1 LNAYSGSAARFAI
14 LIPARFASQR
24 FPGKPLAPLV
34 GVSGLAKPLIQR
46 SWEAACAVPGAAAV
60 FVATDDQRIADTVRG
75 FGGEVVMTS
84 PDCRNGTERCA
95 DALAA
100 LGDDFDIIVNLQ
112 GDAPLTPGFIV
123 TELVAALASDD
134 GAAMATAG
142 LRCSPGTYAH
152 LVGDAAAGRVG
163 GTTVVVNARGH
174 ALYFS
179 KRVIP
184 YVAAGATNGHE
195 AVRLHLG
202 LYAYRPEALRAYV
215 ATPPSPLEALEGL
228 EQLRFLEGD
237 RPIRLVSF
245 DPVGWDCI
253 ELNNPE
259 DTPAIEAILKQRGI
273 A

>member
-1 LNAYSGSAARFAI
+1 M
-14 LIPARFASQR
+14 IPARFASQR
-24 FPGKPLAPLV
+24 FPGKPLVPLV
-34 GVSGLAKPLIQR
+34 GASGVAKPLIRR
-46 SWEAACAVPGAAAV
+46 SWEAASAVPGAAAV
-60 FVATDDQRIADTVRG
+60 FVATDDERIAEVVRG
-75 FGGEVVMTS
+75 FGGQVVMTS

-95 DALAA
+95 DALMVLA
-100 LGDDFDIIVNLQ
+100 DDFDIIVNLQ
-112 GDAPLTPGFIV
+112 GDAPLTPTSVV
-123 TELVAALASDD
+123 TDLVAALAGD
-134 GAAMATAG
+134 GDAVGSAAMATAG

-152 LVGDAAAGRVG
+152 LVNDAAAGRVG
-163 GTTVVVNARGH
+163 GTTVVANGRGH

-184 YVAAGATNGHE
+184 YVHAGLAGGHE
-195 AVRLHLG
+195 AVQLHLG
-202 LYAYRPEALRAYV
+202 LYAYRPDALRAY
-215 ATPPSPLEALEGL
+215 AAMPPSPLETLEGL

-273 A
+273 E